1 MPVLLPTICQKVLF
15 MPPASDSTGQND
27 PWQGLRELGE
37 VYTIAIP
44 ASLAGGAAYGV
55 AGALAMIVAA
65 GPLQVGLWGVVL
77 FLVFLQLV
85 SWTVFACMLL
95 PPLLDCL
102 IPRGVMTAARMPWLP
117 GQRTCGLLGAVLGL
131 AAIGAAALL
140 MSVIEAL
147 GWGEGLAK
155 VQFVALSIGMLVTG
169 VSLGLRFH
177 AHRAG
182 SASSD

>member
-1 MPVLLPTICQKVLF
+1 MS
-15 MPPASDSTGQND
+15 PASDSTRQTD

-55 AGALAMIVAA
+55 ASALAVIVAT
-65 GPLQVGLWGVVL
+65 GPFQVGLWGVVL
-77 FLVFLQLV
+77 YLVFLQFV
-85 SWTVFACMLL
+85 SWTIFACMLL
-95 PPLLDCL
+95 PPLVDCL
-102 IPRGVMTAARMPWLP
+102 IPRGVMTAARLPWLP

-140 MSVIEAL
+140 MLVIEAI
-147 GWGEGLAK
+147 GWGEGLVA
-155 VQFVALSIGMLVTG
+155 VHFVALSIGMLVTG
-169 VSLGLRFH
+169 ISLGLRFH

-182 SASSD
+182 SASND